1 MSDVKA
7 LRGQLAEA
15 DRLRAI
21 AAESES
27 ARVKIRL
34 GERPIV
40 RRGVLGFW
48 RPSEVLPEQSF
59 TQAETNAIYDAL
71 AKVRDDAQRRADEI
85 EKAIAGGAA

>member
-21 AAESES
+21 ASESES

-48 RPSEVLPEQSF
+48 RRSEVLPEQSF

-71 AKVRDDAQRRADEI
+71 AKVRDDARRRADEI
-85 EKAIAGGAA
+85 EKSIAGGAA